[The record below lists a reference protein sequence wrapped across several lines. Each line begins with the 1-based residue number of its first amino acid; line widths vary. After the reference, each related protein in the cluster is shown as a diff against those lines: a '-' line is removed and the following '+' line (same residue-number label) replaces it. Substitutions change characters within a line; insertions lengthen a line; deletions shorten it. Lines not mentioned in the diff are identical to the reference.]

1 LSQELEFLPPRES
14 EGRRVLSHEPAN
26 AEAAPDAFAGLITPA
41 NDRFVRCHY
50 AIPDL
55 RDDHVVRILGAVAQ
69 PRLLTVQQLR
79 TLPPVTQTILTECAG
94 NGRASLEP
102 PVSGEQWT
110 SRAVSTAQWTGV
122 PLRSVLEL
130 RETAVEVVFAG
141 ADGGRY
147 QRSLPREVALDA
159 GTLLAYEMNG
169 MPILAQFGG
178 PMRLVVPDWYGMAS
192 VKWLA
197 RIEAVEKPFQGEY
210 QTRRYVYAE
219 GVPVTRIRI
228 KSMFT
233 DVPDLVPVGV
243 PVRVIGLAWGGEGVR
258 GVDVEIDGE
267 RHAARLVGP
276 VLPHAWRRFELDW
289 TPPARRRFVL
299 ACRATDTE
307 GRSQPDDPEWN
318 VLGYGNNAVQRVEL
332 VAT

>member
-1 LSQELEFLPPRES
+1 
-14 EGRRVLSHEPAN
+14 
-26 AEAAPDAFAGLITPA
+26 
-41 NDRFVRCHY
+41 
-50 AIPDL
+50 
-55 RDDHVVRILGAVAQ
+55 VVRILGAVVQ

-79 TLPPVTQTILTECAG
+79 TLPSVTQTILTECAG

-122 PLRSVLEL
+122 SLRSVLEL
-130 RETAVEVVFAG
+130 RETAVEVVFTG

-147 QRSLPREVALDA
+147 QRSLPRDVATDA
-159 GTLLAYEMNG
+159 GTMLAYEMNG
-169 MPILAQFGG
+169 SPILGQFGG
-178 PMRLVVPDWYGMAS
+178 PVRLVVPDWYGMAS

-197 RIEAVEKPFQGEY
+197 RIEAVEKPFRGEF
-210 QTRRYVYAE
+210 QARRYVYAE

-243 PVRVIGLAWGGEGVR
+243 PVRVMGLAWGGEGVR
-258 GVDVEIDGE
+258 GSRWRSTASGTRRGWSVPSCPTHG
-267 RHAARLVGP
+267 AASNSIGSRLPAAATSSPAGP
-276 VLPHAWRRFELDW
+276 PTWR
-289 TPPARRRFVL
+289 
-299 ACRATDTE
+299 
-307 GRSQPDDPEWN
+307 GRSQPDEPEWN

-332 VAT
+332 LAT

>member
-1 LSQELEFLPPRES
+1 LSEELGGVPPLEA

-26 AEAAPDAFAGLITPA
+26 AEASPDALARLITPA
-41 NDRFVRCHY
+41 GQRFLRCHF
-50 AIPDL
+50 PVPVL
-55 RDDHVVRILGAVAQ
+55 GDDHAVRIDGAVAH
-69 PRLLTVQQLR
+69 PRVLTVEQLR
-79 TLPPVTQTILTECAG
+79 ALPAVTQTILTECAG
-94 NGRASLEP
+94 NGRATLLP
-102 PVSGEQWT
+102 RVDGEQWH
-110 SRAVSTAQWTGV
+110 SLALSVAQWTGV
-122 PLRSVLEL
+122 PLRAVLEL
-130 RETAVEVVFAG
+130 GETAVEVVFTG
-141 ADGGRY
+141 ADGGEY
-147 QRSLPREVALDA
+147 QRSLPREVAMDP

-169 MPILAQFGG
+169 SPIPAEFGG
-178 PMRLVVPDWYGMAS
+178 PVRLVVPGWYGMAS
-192 VKWLA
+192 VKWVE
-197 RIEAVEKPFQGEY
+197 RIEAVEEPFQGEF
-210 QTRRYVYAE
+210 QSQRYVYAP

-258 GVDVEIDGE
+258 GVEVEIDGE

-289 TPPARRRFVL
+289 IPPARRRYVL
-299 ACRATDTE
+299 ACRATDMA
-307 GRSQPDDPEWN
+307 GRSQPDEPEWN